1 MRKMLDMGSN
11 GHGKGSNLD
20 ERAGGGECGYKY
32 LNLSGHGK
40 KQEVR
45 RIDGC
50 PSRRVGFEVL
60 LIDFNCRLMG
70 CVLLKWCEV

>member
-32 LNLSGHGK
+32 SNLSGHGK

-45 RIDGC
+45 RLM
-50 PSRRVGFEVL
+50 VVL
-60 LIDFNCRLMG
+60 LDGLVLRSFRLILIVG
-70 CVLLKWCEV
+70 